1 VRNRILLHLTHGES
15 FFRPRPCQSGLQN
28 FGHGNVRAALGYAS
42 LAAENSDDQS
52 SSSWFQKL
60 KGVFKGKTTSSET
73 KPAVASGSLEAAPA
87 TAMEGDLTME
97 KFADELKKARQFGS
111 MTSFGRGLPRGGEL
125 SAIKSLERQ
134 EEILRALHRC
144 GPTVCALDCGI
155 RKGLLA
161 GWWLYSE

>member
-1 VRNRILLHLTHGES
+1 MRNRILLHLTHGES

-28 FGHGNVRAALGYAS
+28 FSHGNVRAALGYAS

-73 KPAVASGSLEAAPA
+73 KPAVASGSLEAATA

-97 KFADELKKARQFGS
+97 SKFFIVIFCIIVFLNS
-111 MTSFGRGLPRGGEL
+111 
-125 SAIKSLERQ
+125 
-134 EEILRALHRC
+134 
-144 GPTVCALDCGI
+144 
-155 RKGLLA
+155 
-161 GWWLYSE
+161 